1 MEPYWLGSL
10 VESKE
15 IWEEQA
21 ELKEA
26 LLKGPGSWFSEKKKT
41 LTFQTTASAPHLLQT
56 DASLKEAILTTVTL
70 DFLRGFHFEPCARHD
85 CGLPFLVDDKRK
97 QFCSQYC
104 GHLVSLRRTRE
115 KAKNSAIKGQTKS
128 NKAKKS
134 RTENNN
140 VNL

>member
-1 MEPYWLGSL
+1 MVRTFAQP
-10 VESKE
+10 V
-15 IWEEQA
+15 
-21 ELKEA
+21 
-26 LLKGPGSWFSEKKKT
+26 SERKKT

-56 DASLKEAILTTVTL
+56 DNSLKEAIYTSVTL
-70 DFLRGFHFEPCARHD
+70 DFLRGFHFEACARHD

-115 KAKNSAIKGQTKS
+115 KAKDTAIKGQAKS
-128 NKAKKS
+128 IKAKKS
-134 RTENNN
+134 RTEKSN